1 MADYGGHSDANA
13 SISLFLTGS
22 DDIYV
27 KNFWKPEPGQ
37 PIQDMPGCFVG
48 KRFGHG
54 ALTFNSIF
62 DIVDECGE
70 SVGQALKVIGKGPS
84 GMDDTVLIV

>member
-1 MADYGGHSDANA
+1 MADHSAHSGPNA
-13 SISLFLTGS
+13 SISLFFTGS

-27 KNFWKPEPGQ
+27 GNFWQPEQGQ

-54 ALTFNSIF
+54 ALAFNSIF
-62 DIVDECGE
+62 DIVDEHGE
-70 SVGQALKVIGKGPS
+70 SIGQALKVCKKS
-84 GMDDTVLIV
+84 LAARRSLAHE